1 MSVSKNICWPSDV
14 CFKDIVFIGWGFV
27 KSMGRV
33 KPVVFVIAAVLFAV
47 YVEGEPILPILLIV
61 VDIGF
66 DILEDIVY
74 KVYIYDIFDVDAG

>member
-1 MSVSKNICWPSDV
+1 M
-14 CFKDIVFIGWGFV
+14 
-27 KSMGRV
+27 KSIGRV